1 MLSKFP
7 AYAVSIES
15 NTYISKKKKK
25 KKKRCREI
33 EYWSVRGSLG
43 KLLSGQQSN
52 QPTIAAITSTGE
64 QYE

>member
-15 NTYISKKKKK
+15 NTYIS